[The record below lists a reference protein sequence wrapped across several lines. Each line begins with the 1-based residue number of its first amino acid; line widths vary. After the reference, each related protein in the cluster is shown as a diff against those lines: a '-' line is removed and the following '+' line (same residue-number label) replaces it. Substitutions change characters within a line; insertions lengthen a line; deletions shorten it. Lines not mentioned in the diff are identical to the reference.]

1 MRVAPAMAAPP
12 PANSPSARLAQL
24 VQDRIRDGRLLEPA
38 QDSAVAYLNALRTED
53 PSGSAA
59 VASSRA
65 VSDAL
70 LDGGRKALL
79 DRNLEVAQ
87 ANTVAARRLGLNLAD
102 VDTLERAIA
111 AARATPISKQVPQ
124 LEIQRTRYVPP
135 EYPPGALQKGIQGDV
150 RVRITVAADGRVKS
164 ATVVN
169 SSPAAVFDRAA
180 LEAVRRWRFKPLSV
194 NDPGIEATVTTE
206 ILFRPEQVKQP

>member
-1 MRVAPAMAAPP
+1 M
-12 PANSPSARLAQL
+12 
-24 VQDRIRDGRLLEPA
+24 
-38 QDSAVAYLNALRTED
+38 
-53 PSGSAA
+53 
-59 VASSRA
+59 
-65 VSDAL
+65 
-70 LDGGRKALL
+70 L
-79 DRNLEVAQ
+79 DRNLDAAQ

-111 AARATPISKQVPQ
+111 AARATPLSKQVPQ
-124 LEIQRTRYVPP
+124 PEIQRTRYVPP

-150 RVRITVAADGRVKS
+150 RVRITVAADGKVKS

-194 NDPGIEATVTTE
+194 NDPGIEATVMTDL
-206 ILFRPEQVKQP
+206 LFRPEQVKQP